1 MAMGKPQNAVEV
13 LTHAA
18 KLAKTPQETE
28 MVEHMR
34 MSAQEYAASQARNE
48 EQSAGAQS
56 AKQGSEESAEKLVSD
71 SDMPHLVRRKEF
83 VPSGPHRFVVGVL
96 RAVRCDAS
104 NMELTVTSGAKTLSL
119 HSDNYYK
126 IQFSALNFQPSA
138 DLKPCSDLENRPAKV
153 EYVESANKSDS
164 PHLIAIELHK

>member
-1 MAMGKPQNAVEV
+1 
-13 LTHAA
+13 
-18 KLAKTPQETE
+18 

-34 MSAQEYAASQARNE
+34 IRAQEYAASQARNE
-48 EQSAGAQS
+48 EQAAGAR
-56 AKQGSEESAEKLVSD
+56 SAERPAEEPAEKRVSD
-71 SDMPHLVRRKEF
+71 SDMPHLVRRREF

-119 HSDNYYK
+119 YSDNYYK

-153 EYVESANKSDS
+153 EYVESANKDDS
-164 PHLIAIELHK
+164 PHLIGIELHK